1 MAIQF
6 SLILNLAI
14 SHKLLC
20 VIFSSSVKSILK
32 FPLWLFCLT
41 FEFIGLP
48 GWLRWLRVCLAMQE
62 MQETQIWSWFG
73 EIPWRRKWPPTPVYL
88 PGKSYGQRSLVGCS
102 PWPCTVGHDFAT
114 EHTWIFFFQVF
125 CLNFQMWGFYIYLLL
140 LTTDLECSRNI
151 LWVCSGI
158 YSEWF

>member
-48 GWLRWLRVCLAMQE
+48 WWLRWLRVCLAMQE
-62 MQETQIWSWFG
+62 MQETQIWSWVG

-102 PWPCTVGHDFAT
+102 PWPVQLDPTLQLNTHEFFFSSILLKFPNVRILYLPFVIDYWSRMLK
-114 EHTWIFFFQVF
+114 EHTLSDSKTWD
-125 CLNFQMWGFYIYLLL
+125 LL
-140 LTTDLECSRNI
+140 
-151 LWVCSGI
+151 
-158 YSEWF
+158 